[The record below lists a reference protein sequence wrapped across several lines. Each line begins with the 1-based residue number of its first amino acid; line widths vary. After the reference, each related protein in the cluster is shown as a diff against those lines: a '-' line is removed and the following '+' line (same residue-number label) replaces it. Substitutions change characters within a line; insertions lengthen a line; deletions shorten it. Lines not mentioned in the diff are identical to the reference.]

1 MYVTIVLFFLAAV
14 AGATLSMMTSQVHGG
29 RAVCPLH
36 PYRLSCPLPITV
48 TSITWSYRCPDSLSP
63 TTISLS
69 NQGSSVINCTNGED
83 EISFQL
89 LFVLS
94 RDRTISNLT
103 AYGNTQ
109 NHVSNPVSLFVCCV
123 DNHES
128 AEEIRVSGNT
138 QTKLVIHV
146 AKILKLDYHR

>member
-1 MYVTIVLFFLAAV
+1 MFFLAAV

-36 PYRLSCPLPITV
+36 PYTLSCPLPRAV
-48 TSITWSYRCPDSLSP
+48 TSITWFYRCPDSLNP
-63 TTISLS
+63 TTTSLS
-69 NQGSSVINCTNGED
+69 KQGSSVINCTNGED

-89 LFVLS
+89 LFILS
-94 RDRTISNLT
+94 RDGTISNLT

-109 NHVSNPVSLFVCCV
+109 SHISNPVSLLAYCG
-123 DNHES
+123 DDHES

-146 AKILKLDYHR
+146 AKILKLNCHR